1 MRTGRIKMS
10 IPINTHEDSGP
21 YVIDPEEAEEGERL
35 LLEDRAITK
44 EMGEL
49 FPVHFTPSPGQIVLD
64 LACGPGGWA
73 FDVART
79 QPEVEVIGLD
89 SSQKMIR
96 YARARA
102 RAGGLSN
109 ADFRVVDILKPLD
122 FPEGAFDLVNAR
134 FLSTFITKDAWFPL
148 LQECLR
154 VIRPDGVICLTDGEW
169 TFSNGE
175 ACEQYA
181 SLLKR
186 ALWLNN
192 RAFGPQGRMLGS
204 TLMLSYFLRQAG
216 FKDIR
221 HHAYML
227 DYSYGTEEHNIWYH
241 NTLRA
246 FPRVTSWLVA
256 MGMTTKEEFESLC
269 DRASGEMQRPDF
281 RAMLYFLSV
290 WGTRP

>member
-1 MRTGRIKMS
+1 MT
-10 IPINTHEDSGP
+10 IPINTHEESGP
-21 YVIDPEEAEEGERL
+21 YVTDPEEAEEVERL
-35 LLEDRAITK
+35 LLQDRAITK
-44 EMGEL
+44 EIGEL
-49 FPVHFTPSPGQIVLD
+49 FPANFTPSPGQIVLE

-73 FDVART
+73 YDVART
-79 QPEVEVIGLD
+79 HPEIKVIGLD

-109 ADFRVVDILKPLD
+109 ADFQVVDTLTPLD
-122 FPEGAFDLVNAR
+122 FPENAFELINAR
-134 FLSTFITKDAWFPL
+134 FLSTFLTKGAWLPL

-154 VIRPDGVICLTDGEW
+154 LIRPGGMIYLTDGEW

-192 RAFGPQGRMLGS
+192 RAFGPQGGMIGS
-204 TLMLSYFLRQAG
+204 TLMLSHFLRQAG
-216 FKDIR
+216 FEDIR
-221 HHAYML
+221 RHAHVL
-227 DYSYGTEEHNIWYH
+227 DYSYGSEDQNIWYY

-246 FPRVTSWLVA
+246 FPRVTYWLVE
-256 MGMTTKEEFESLC
+256 MGLTTKEEFELLC
-269 DRASGEMQRPDF
+269 DRVSGEMQRTDF
-281 RAMLYFLSV
+281 RAMLYFLTV
-290 WGTRP
+290 CGTKPEHV